1 MPVVQRRSSTALTAR
16 QVDSASPEGRTQRRH
31 RPDYWL
37 VVISA
42 LLLAIGLVVVYSIS
56 PGLAIEEV
64 VPQSYFI
71 NRQLIAVGLGVVA
84 FAVVANLPLSTW
96 HKLQMPL
103 LVLAVIVAFAV
114 RIFGEEIYGAYRW
127 IQIGGFSFQA
137 AELIK
142 FALLIA
148 VAGFLVDRARRGV
161 LTDFKQGLLPLLI
174 VLGVIGIVVGGLQSD
189 FGSMVVMYAM
199 IGAMTFV
206 AGMPMKKV
214 GAFVLAVA
222 VLGAIAIIPSDYR
235 QQRLMTFFNPAQ
247 DCLNAGYQTCQ
258 ALNAV
263 GSGGLAGLGLGRSVQ
278 AYGYL
283 PEAENDSIFAIY
295 AEKFGF
301 IGVAVLLALFL
312 ALFYRL
318 KRIIDRAPSTFS
330 RLIVVGVFVWLAAQS
345 FINIG
350 AMLGLLPL
358 KGITLPFIS
367 YGGTSILFV
376 MAALGVVFHIS
387 RYTLYNAAEESDT
400 RNGDINNDYRT
411 NRRRVRGAYH
421 PTFSRRP

>member
-1 MPVVQRRSSTALTAR
+1 MPAVQIRSRSAPASRSSE
-16 QVDSASPEGRTQRRH
+16 QGEGRLQRRH

-42 LLLAIGLVVVYSIS
+42 LLLAIGLIVVYSIS
-56 PGLAIEEV
+56 PGLAIEKV

-71 NRQLIAVGLGVVA
+71 NRQLIAVGLGVLA
-84 FAVVANLPLSTW
+84 FVVVANLPLATW
-96 HKLQMPL
+96 KKLQIPML
-103 LVLAVIVAFAV
+103 IAAVIVALAV
-114 RIFGEEIYGAYRW
+114 RVLGEEIYGAYRW

-137 AELIK
+137 AELVK
-142 FALLIA
+142 FALLMW
-148 VAGFLVDRARRGV
+148 VAGFLVDRVKRGI
-161 LTDFKQGLLPLLI
+161 LTDFKQSLLPLLI

-189 FGSMVVMYAM
+189 FGSMMVMYAI
-199 IGAMTFV
+199 IGAMAFV

-214 GAFVLAVA
+214 GAFVLVVA
-222 VLGAIAIIPSDYR
+222 ILGAIAIIPSDYR

-263 GSGGLAGLGLGRSVQ
+263 GSGGLTGLGLGRSVQ

-301 IGVAVLLALFL
+301 VGVAVLLGLFL
-312 ALFYRL
+312 ALFARM
-318 KRIIDRAPSTFS
+318 KRIIDRAPSMFS

-367 YGGTSILFV
+367 YGGTSILFI
-376 MAALGVVFHIS
+376 MAAIGVVFHIS
-387 RYTLYNAAEESDT
+387 RYTLYNVAEESDT
-400 RNGDINNDYRT
+400 RNGDINNDYRS

-421 PTFSRRP
+421 PTTSHRS

>member
-1 MPVVQRRSSTALTAR
+1 MPAVQFKSRSAPADR
-16 QVDSASPEGRTQRRH
+16 QESGEGRVQRRH

-37 VVISA
+37 VVITA
-42 LLLAIGLVVVYSIS
+42 LLLAIGLIVVYSIS
-56 PGLAIEEV
+56 PGLAIEKV

-71 NRQLIAVGLGVVA
+71 SRQLLAVALGIVA
-84 FAVVANLPLSTW
+84 FIVVANLPLVTW
-96 HKLQMPL
+96 RKLQIPL
-103 LVLAVIVAFAV
+103 LIVAIVVAFAV
-114 RIFGEEIYGAYRW
+114 RIFGEEVYGAYRW

-142 FALLIA
+142 FALLMW
-148 VAGFLVDRARRGV
+148 VAGFIVDRARLNL
-161 LTDFKQGLLPLLI
+161 LTDLKKGLLPLL
-174 VLGVIGIVVGGLQSD
+174 VLLGSIGIVVGGLQSD
-189 FGSMVVMYAM
+189 FGSMVVMFAM
-199 IGAMTFV
+199 IGAMVFV

-214 GAFVLAVA
+214 GIFILVVA

-235 QQRLMTFFNPAQ
+235 QQRLATFFNPAQ

-263 GSGGLAGLGLGRSVQ
+263 GSGGLVGLGLGRSVQ

-376 MAALGVVFHIS
+376 MAAIGVVFHIS
-387 RYTLYNAAEESDT
+387 RYTLYNVAEESDT
-400 RNGDINNDYRT
+400 RNGGINNDYRT

-421 PTFSRRP
+421 PTFSRRS